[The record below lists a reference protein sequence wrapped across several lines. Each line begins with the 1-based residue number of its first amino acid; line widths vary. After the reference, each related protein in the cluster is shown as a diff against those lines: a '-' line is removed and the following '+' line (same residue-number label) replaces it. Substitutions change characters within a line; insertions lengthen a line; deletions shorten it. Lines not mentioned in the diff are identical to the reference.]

1 MGSTIRTEKNCP
13 VISRIARTGIRD
25 VHLSANNDELISC
38 QPGEQGGT
46 ENRNG
51 ELQMKFLDSVFSVR
65 PFSAV
70 LRLSVSQ

>member
-1 MGSTIRTEKNCP
+1 MGSTIRTGKNCP

-25 VHLSANNDELISC
+25 VHLSASDDKLIGC